1 MSLQLT
7 TNLLSKLSKNVNRKQ
22 TNPIRKTR
30 SGVDSKLLVANNT
43 SRVPPRKCFDPCK
56 EFREIRAE
64 MSSFSSS
71 SSTRTQPS
79 SSLSSSSS
87 SSCRQYTTDSSPD
100 RTTSDEEEDFYQTLN
115 RRNEENED
123 VGADYDYLASYHEWP
138 TSQSKSSS
146 SCSAGSKPASPP
158 LPPPASTQPSRTQAI
173 LKFYDYY

>member
-22 TNPIRKTR
+22 TNPVRKTR
-30 SGVDSKLLVANNT
+30 SGIDSNLANTTN
-43 SRVPPRKCFDPCK
+43 RVPPRKCFDPCT

-71 SSTRTQPS
+71 SSPSTRTQPP

-87 SSCRQYTTDSSPD
+87 SSCRQDTTDSSPD

-115 RRNEENED
+115 RRSEENED

-138 TSQSKSSS
+138 TSQNKSSS
-146 SCSAGSKPASPP
+146 SCSGGSKPASPP